1 MEGNAAYRNVNSG
14 YANEKFQAQIT
25 QELPQ
30 AYVYEELNPK
40 VEVET
45 AEKIR
50 ERNNDKSRGNIEI
63 VLQRELTI
71 MNQF

>member
-14 YANEKFQAQIT
+14 YADEKFQAQVT